1 MFNKENL
8 RLTLTVTRWEFTRF
22 YKIRNELIGLGIMLV
37 VSLISYFITSAAL
50 KQPDELPRVA
60 IINLAGLEWSP
71 RAAILQ
77 KATPM
82 TDTTSALSLLREEKM
97 DGLVLLY
104 SADHWKIVTP
114 APRKW
119 TSVIETDLRGQR
131 AEWLPAATGVAPAV
145 VARIAA
151 PARSEMVYL
160 REAPDRA
167 GKITAILFIVFILV
181 GVFLSFAYQ
190 FTAISGEKQ
199 QRITEQ
205 IISAVKPGVWMD
217 GKILGISLTGFT
229 SITVYGLL
237 TIVGFGLYMQI
248 TGAGFAAAFDRVHW
262 PSAILFL
269 LFTFLSILMW
279 NAFLAAISSMITD
292 PNNSSKN
299 GLLMLPILPAMSG
312 FLALA
317 DPDTGFMQFLSLFPL
332 TSGSVMP
339 ARLVLGDVS
348 AWEVLASIVLLVA
361 AIWLMRKVATL
372 IFRTSI
378 LISGKE
384 PSFREVWRWARE

>member
-60 IINLAGLEWSP
+60 IINLSGLEWSP

-77 KATPM
+77 KATSM
-82 TDTTSALSLLREEKM
+82 TDTTSAISLLREEKM

-119 TSVIETDLRGQR
+119 TSVIETDLREQR

-248 TGAGFAAAFDRVHW
+248 TGAGFAAAFARVHW

-269 LFTFLSILMW
+269 LFTFLSIVMW

-312 FLALA
+312 FLALS

>member
-60 IINLAGLEWSP
+60 VINLAGLEWSP

-82 TDTTSALSLLREEKM
+82 TDTTRAIGLLRDEKI

-104 SADHWKIVTP
+104 SADHWKVVTP

-119 TSVIETDLRGQR
+119 TSAIETDLREQR
-131 AEWLPAATGVAPAV
+131 AEWLPAATGVAPDV
-145 VARIAA
+145 VARITT
-151 PARSEMVYL
+151 PARCDKVYL

-167 GKITAILFIVFILV
+167 GKITAIVFIVFILI

-248 TGAGFAAAFDRVHW
+248 TGGGFSAVLAMVHW

-269 LFTFLSILMW
+269 LFTFLSIVMW

-312 FLALA
+312 FLALS

>member
-1 MFNKENL
+1 MFNKEDL
-8 RLTLTVTRWEFTRF
+8 RLALTVARWEFTRF
-22 YKIRNELIGLGIMLV
+22 YKIRNELIGLGIMLM
-37 VSLISYFITSAAL
+37 VSIISYLITTAAL
-50 KQPDELPRVA
+50 KQPDELPRLTV
-60 IINLAGLEWSP
+60 INLAS
-71 RAAILQ
+71 LQ
-77 KATPM
+77 WAPN
-82 TDTTSALSLLREEKM
+82 AELLRKASPAADSAKALQLLRDEKT
-97 DGLVLLY
+97 DGIVMLY

-119 TSVIETDLRGQR
+119 TSLIENDLRAQR
-131 AEWLPAATGVAPAV
+131 EKWLPVVTGVAPEV
-145 VARIAA
+145 VARITT
-151 PARSEMVYL
+151 PARSEKVYL
-160 REAPDRA
+160 REAPNRA
-167 GKITAILFIVFILV
+167 GKITAIVFIVFILV

-237 TIVGFGLYMQI
+237 TVVGFGLYMQI
-248 TGAGFAAAFDRVHW
+248 TGAGFGAALAMVHW

-269 LFTFLSILMW
+269 LFTFLSIVMW

-299 GLLMLPILPAMSG
+299 GLLMLPTLPAMSG

-339 ARLVLGDVS
+339 ARLVLGQVS
-348 AWEVLASIVLLVA
+348 AWEVIASLVLLMV

>member
-77 KATPM
+77 KATSM
-82 TDTTSALSLLREEKM
+82 TDTTSAISLLRDEKL

-104 SADHWKIVTP
+104 SSDHWKIVTP

-119 TSVIETDLRGQR
+119 TSVIETDLREQR
-131 AEWLPAATGVAPAV
+131 AEWLPAVTGVAPAV
-145 VARIAA
+145 VARITA
-151 PARSEMVYL
+151 PARSEKVYL

-167 GKITAILFIVFILV
+167 GKITAIVFIVFILI

-237 TIVGFGLYMQI
+237 TIVGFGLYLQI
-248 TGAGFAAAFDRVHW
+248 TGAGFSAVLAMVHW

-269 LFTFLSILMW
+269 LFTFLSIVMW

-299 GLLMLPILPAMSG
+299 GLLMLPVLPAMSG

-348 AWEVLASIVLLVA
+348 PWEVLASIVLLVA